1 MIINRELLEN
11 IEKENGMGFYLLDS
25 AKFEEN
31 FDNVVGA
38 YKKYYPATNIAYS
51 YKTNYIP
58 RFGQIVNEKGGY
70 AEVVSGME
78 MYIAKKIGV
87 PYEKIFFNGPFKE
100 MEYVEELLV
109 NNGVVNIDSL
119 EELKQIEQ
127 IAIKNSDKVLRIGL
141 RLNFDVEDNVI
152 SRFGFNTQTEDFI
165 TALNIIKSSNLK
177 LVSLHCHFATRY
189 LFSWKNRTKGMLNL
203 INKYFI
209 NELKSIEFISLGGG
223 LYGDMPEDMKKQFA
237 DKIPSFN
244 EYAEVSAKVF
254 ANYFKTKTQKPILI
268 IEPGTALVANAMKYV
283 TKIVSIK
290 TIQDRTI
297 ATLFG
302 STYNINPCANRKK
315 MPIEVYTEDKSNQK
329 EYKNVYFGG
338 YTCIESDYL
347 YREYEGK
354 LTVGDY
360 IVFDEVGAYS
370 VVMKPPFIMP
380 QVAVVE
386 PLENN
391 DFIVIK
397 RKEKFED
404 IFQTYGM
411 LI

>member
-165 TALNIIKSSNLK
+165 TALNIIK
-177 LVSLHCHFATRY
+177 
-189 LFSWKNRTKGMLNL
+189 
-203 INKYFI
+203 
-209 NELKSIEFISLGGG
+209 
-223 LYGDMPEDMKKQFA
+223 
-237 DKIPSFN
+237 
-244 EYAEVSAKVF
+244 
-254 ANYFKTKTQKPILI
+254 
-268 IEPGTALVANAMKYV
+268 
-283 TKIVSIK
+283 
-290 TIQDRTI
+290 
-297 ATLFG
+297 
-302 STYNINPCANRKK
+302 
-315 MPIEVYTEDKSNQK
+315 
-329 EYKNVYFGG
+329 
-338 YTCIESDYL
+338 
-347 YREYEGK
+347 
-354 LTVGDY
+354 
-360 IVFDEVGAYS
+360 
-370 VVMKPPFIMP
+370 
-380 QVAVVE
+380 AV
-386 PLENN
+386 
-391 DFIVIK
+391 I
-397 RKEKFED
+397 
-404 IFQTYGM
+404 
-411 LI
+411 